1 MARVKDI
8 MTTDVPRVKGSATVL
23 EAADAINR
31 ANSTG
36 VAVVNGEDRVVGLIT
51 ALRLL
56 REFFA
61 LNRKPDEVKASQ
73 VMGPFYRISPNA
85 STKEAARKIL
95 ANNITRLGVFEEDE
109 FLGWVSLTDLTRE
122 FSRKRLIGA
131 LRSRGAPEDTEL
143 LCPNCRDAFL
153 VKVANEDGEIQ
164 RWVCP
169 NCQYS
174 L

>member
-8 MTTDVPRVKGSATVL
+8 MTTNVPRVGGSATVL
-23 EAADAINR
+23 EATEAMNR

-36 VAVVNGEDRVVGLIT
+36 VVVVDKDDRVVGLIT
-51 ALRLL
+51 ALRLV
-56 REFFA
+56 REFYA
-61 LNRKPDEVKASQ
+61 LNKKPEEVKASQ
-73 VMGPFYRISPNA
+73 VMGPFYRIAPNA

-95 ANNITRLGVFEEDE
+95 ANNITRLGVFEDDE

-122 FSRKRLIGA
+122 FGRRRLIDA
-131 LRSRGAPEDTEL
+131 LRSHDETEDAEF
-143 LCPNCRDAFL
+143 LCPNCRGAFL
-153 VKVANEDGEIQ
+153 GKEANADGEIQ

-169 NCQYS
+169 NCGYA

>member
-1 MARVKDI
+1 MARVNDV
-8 MTTDVPRVKGSATVL
+8 MTTNVPRIGGSATVL
-23 EAADAINR
+23 EAAEVMNR

-36 VAVVNGEDRVVGLIT
+36 VAVVDKDGRVVGLIT

-56 REFFA
+56 REFYA
-61 LNRKPDEVKASQ
+61 LNRKPEDVNASQ
-73 VMGPFYRISPNA
+73 VMGPFYRIAPNA

-95 ANNITRLGVFEEDE
+95 ANNITRLGVFEDDK

-131 LRSRGAPEDTEL
+131 VRSHEETEDKEFR
-143 LCPNCRDAFL
+143 CPNCRGAFL
-153 VKVANEDGEIQ
+153 AKDANKDGEIR

-169 NCQYS
+169 NCGYA